1 MSDNNENAQFY
12 QEVLDICLTAGRLMI
27 EGGSEMYRVE
37 DTMMRIA
44 KNAGIND
51 PRVFATPTCVFMS
64 LAGGDLSQMKQIRD
78 RNINLEL
85 VDRVNELSR
94 EFAAKKIS
102 IAELRRKIL
111 ATASSTPTFPLWL
124 QVIGAAALSA
134 TLMVLF
140 MDDYDW
146 VDFPAAAVVGAV
158 GYLAY
163 VYFKR
168 FTKVRFLSELVAA
181 MVMGVITVG
190 ITHLFPNMVTDNIL
204 IGALMTLVPGLALTN
219 ALRDLFMGD
228 LLSGVVR
235 LFEAALTAVALGGG
249 VAIVI
254 KFLGA

>member
-1 MSDNNENAQFY
+1 MVETKNAEFY

-44 KNAGIND
+44 HNAGITD

-64 LAGGDLSQMKQIRD
+64 LDGGKLSQMKQIRD

-85 VDRVNELSR
+85 VDRVNALSR
-94 EFAAKKIS
+94 KFAAKKITLNELKTS
-102 IAELRRKIL
+102 ILFL
-111 ATASSTPTFPLWL
+111 QTDLPTFPLWL
-124 QVIGAAALSA
+124 QVVGAAALSA

-146 VDFPAAAVVGAV
+146 VDFPAAAIVGAL

-163 VYFKR
+163 VFFKR

-181 MVMGVITVG
+181 MVMSVIAIG
-190 ITHLFPNMVTDNIL
+190 ITHFFPNMVVDNIL
-204 IGALMTLVPGLALTN
+204 IGALMTLVPGLAFTN

-228 LLSGVVR
+228 LLSGIVR
-235 LFEAALTAVALGGG
+235 LFEATLTALALGGG
-249 VAIVI
+249 VGIVI
-254 KFLGA
+254 KFLGV

>member
-94 EFAAKKIS
+94 EFAAKRIS

-163 VYFKR
+163 VCFKR

>member
-1 MSDNNENAQFY
+1 MTTQENEKFY

-44 KNAGIND
+44 HNAGVED
-51 PRVFATPTCVFMS
+51 PRVFATPTGIFMS
-64 LAGGDLSQMKQIRD
+64 LDGGDLMQMKQVRD

-94 EFAAKKIS
+94 QFAN
-102 IAELRRKIL
+102 RKINL
-111 ATASSTPTFPLWL
+111 TQLREKIIEVASDTPTYPLWL
-124 QVIGAAALSA
+124 QILGAATFSA

-146 VDFPAAAVVGAV
+146 IDFPAAAVVGTI
-158 GYLAY
+158 GYVFY

-168 FTKVRFLSELVAA
+168 YTNIRFLSELMAA
-181 MVMGVITVG
+181 MVMGLVTIGIHALFKQTV
-190 ITHLFPNMVTDNIL
+190 VDNIL
-204 IGALMTLVPGLALTN
+204 IGALMTLVPGLAITN

-235 LFEAALTAVALGGG
+235 MFEAALTALALGGG

>member
-1 MSDNNENAQFY
+1 MADKESVNFH
-12 QEVLDICLTAGRLMI
+12 QEVIDICLPAGRLMI

-44 KNAGIND
+44 RNAGVED

-64 LAGGDLSQMKQIRD
+64 LDGGKLSQMKQIRD

-85 VDRVNELSR
+85 VDRVNALSR
-94 EFAAKKIS
+94 KFAAKKINIS
-102 IAELRRKIL
+102 ELRNRIIL
-111 ATASSTPTFPLWL
+111 TADATPTFPLWL
-124 QVIGAAALSA
+124 QVLGAAALSA

-140 MDDYDW
+140 MDNYDW
-146 VDFPAAAVVGAV
+146 VDFPAAAIVGAI

-163 VYFKR
+163 IYFKR
-168 FTKVRFLSELVAA
+168 FTKVRFLSELIAA
-181 MVMGVITVG
+181 MVMGIITVG
-190 ITHLFPNMVTDNIL
+190 ITHLFPNMITDNIL

-228 LLSGVVR
+228 LLSGIVR
-235 LFEAALTAVALGGG
+235 LFEATLTALALGGG
-249 VAIVI
+249 VAIII